1 MEKLT
6 AGARKLGIS
15 LNRLQTDKFRIF
27 YRELVEWNKKIN
39 LTGIT
44 DYEEV
49 ITKHFLDSLTVIS
62 ARQFQDTDMVIDI
75 GTGAGL
81 PGLPLLITFPWLKLV
96 LLEATAKK
104 ITFIKY
110 ITEKLGLSVTQVINE
125 RAETLAHRPEYR
137 EQFDVVLSRAVAVLP
152 VTVELALPFCK
163 PGGIFIS
170 QKKGN
175 VTLEVSQ
182 AAKAIGILGGKLREI
197 KPITLT
203 ELPDSRQLVIIDK
216 INQTPELYPRRNGL
230 PQKRP
235 IR

>member
-175 VTLEVSQ
+175 ITLEVSQ